1 MPEKKSKKISPQ
13 KKLVQA
19 ETRTHSI
26 PVQESKTFSL
36 GVNAAKAPNEV
47 LKTTATPESPAVS
60 LGTKPSSGK
69 PPLTPTQQ
77 LRRQNSHKVW
87 NLLEWLATS
96 ALIFVVLFFVINFS
110 SYSTILVD
118 KLDQLRGTVQTSP
131 FVKNILQ
138 TQPSTTDQKPLP
150 LIQNAQN
157 NTQQIPGLSLEVVP
171 PDDRIIVPRIKQ
183 NVPVVKVNTENLIKR
198 DWSALEKDIQ
208 ESLREGVVHYPGT
221 AEPGENG
228 NVVITG
234 HSSYFPW
241 DPGRFKDVFA
251 LLTEVVVG
259 DKVVVYHD
267 QKKYIYEV
275 YERKIVTPD
284 KIDVLTQKGDNRL
297 TLITCYPVGTNL
309 KRLVLLAKPA

>member
-1 MPEKKSKKISPQ
+1 MPAKKSSP
-13 KKLVQA
+13 KKLAQA
-19 ETRTHSI
+19 ESRTHTI
-26 PVQESKTFSL
+26 PVQEPSVVQQLPVAQPSETFSL

-47 LKTTATPESPAVS
+47 PKTENGAPPEPNPSPAR
-60 LGTKPSSGK
+60 PE
-69 PPLTPTQQ
+69 
-77 LRRQNSHKVW
+77 QNAVRLARSHKIW

-96 ALIFVVLFFVINFS
+96 ALIFMVLFFIINFS

-118 KLDQLRGTVQTSP
+118 KLDQLRGTVQSSP

-138 TQPSTTDQKPLP
+138 TQPSTADQKPLP

-157 NTQQIPGLSLEVVP
+157 STQQIPGLNLEIVP

-183 NVPVVKVNTENLIKR
+183 NVPVVKVNTENLIRR
-198 DWSALEKDIQ
+198 DWGALEKDIQ
-208 ESLREGVVHYPGT
+208 ESLKEGVVHYPGT

-309 KRLVLLAKPA
+309 KRLILLAKPV